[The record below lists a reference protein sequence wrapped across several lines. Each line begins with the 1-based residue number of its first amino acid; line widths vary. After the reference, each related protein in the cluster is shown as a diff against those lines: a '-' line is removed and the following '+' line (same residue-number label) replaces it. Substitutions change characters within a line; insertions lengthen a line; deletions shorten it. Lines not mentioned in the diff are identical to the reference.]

1 MFVFFCVISLLSL
14 ALDAEHDTP
23 DQVKELSRKSCT
35 MGWYDFNGR
44 CYKYVATRL
53 DWADAESYCVTQ
65 GANLASVH
73 SEAEHQFIKILIK
86 MFDPAEFYTWIGL
99 SDIVK
104 EGRWMWTDGSKVD
117 FTDWFKSDPDG
128 GKAQNCV
135 NTNYQTLWID
145 NECSEGYAF
154 VCAERLC

>member
-1 MFVFFCVISLLSL
+1 
-14 ALDAEHDTP
+14 
-23 DQVKELSRKSCT
+23 

-128 GKAQNCV
+128 GKAQNC
-135 NTNYQTLWID
+135 
-145 NECSEGYAF
+145 
-154 VCAERLC
+154 

>member
-1 MFVFFCVISLLSL
+1 PAIFFISLPQFGLFCVCPLHEIKIHLNYSL
-14 ALDAEHDTP
+14 ALD
-23 DQVKELSRKSCT
+23 
-35 MGWYDFNGR
+35 
-44 CYKYVATRL
+44 YVATGL
-53 DWADAESYCVTQ
+53 DWADAVSYCGTQ

-73 SEAEHQFIKILIK
+73 SEAEHQLIK
-86 MFDPAEFYTWIGL
+86 TLIKTFDPLEFYTWIGL
-99 SDIVK
+99 SDVVK

>member
-1 MFVFFCVISLLSL
+1 MREVRNNILKLFDFLILFLLLFRVSFL
-14 ALDAEHDTP
+14 L
-23 DQVKELSRKSCT
+23 
-35 MGWYDFNGR
+35 YGR
-44 CYKYVATRL
+44 CYKYVATGL
-53 DWADAESYCVTQ
+53 DWADAVSYCVTQ

-73 SEAEHQFIKILIK
+73 SEAEHQLIK
-86 MFDPAEFYTWIGL
+86 TLIKTFDPLEFYTWIGL
-99 SDIVK
+99 SDVVK

-135 NTNYQTLWID
+135 NTNYQMLWID